1 MVQAYGLI
9 VLRVAEGLFE
19 SQQTF
24 QRRDLEA
31 VGVYKDINKMIRG
44 LWGCLFSV
52 IVRGF

>member
-9 VLRVAEGLFE
+9 VLRAAEGLFE
-19 SQQTF
+19 SHKTF
-24 QRRDLEA
+24 QRSSLEA

-44 LWGCLFSV
+44 FWGCLFFV